1 MSLSISAY
9 APYLVAIA
17 SLGVA
22 CFLFIEMKRL
32 QNEFQLR
39 WNKRQQLLQSELGKT
54 RSQLQELMK
63 RVEEAER
70 RAEISGAPPSELK
83 GINLNRRTQAMRL
96 FRRGE
101 SAAQVAATLGL
112 PQCQTELLQKVQRI
126 ISANASAT
134 ANLP

>member
-1 MSLSISAY
+1 MSLSFSAY
-9 APYLVAIA
+9 APYLLAIA

-22 CFLFIEMKRL
+22 GFLFLEMKRL
-32 QNEFQLR
+32 QNDFQLR

-54 RSQLQELMK
+54 RSHVQELMK

-70 RAEISGAPPSELK
+70 RAEISAAPPSELK

-101 SAAQVAATLGL
+101 SPAQVSAALGM
-112 PQCQTELLQKVQRI
+112 PQCQTELLEKVHRI
-126 ISANASAT
+126 LSAKASAA
-134 ANLP
+134 ANNS